1 MKKLVSVCVFLLA
14 LVTGVFAMA
23 REPVYGVL
31 FIPKKEYTLEKGK
44 FKATVP
50 QVQAV
55 SFIDGRTPVNECSG
69 AAKAVNKQLRA
80 YVDKAYQ
87 DYQKEGEPGTWVY
100 PMITKNGDN
109 IYSLV
114 MVKQILHGQ
123 LDVYMDEAFTFL
135 QNTGKRVS
143 WKDIVRKEDERFMTV
158 ESLEKNIRAGMFFYK
173 DGVWSS
179 ERPDG
184 CIPDGYRP
192 AEMPG
197 PYRFYVDDSNLIIFM
212 PPCGENGTLQKRC
225 FELNSGAAT
234 KYSRAV
240 G

>member
-87 DYQKEGEPGTWVY
+87 DYQKEEEPGTWIY

-135 QNTGKRVS
+135 QNTGKQVKISGR
-143 WKDIVRKEDERFMTV
+143 
-158 ESLEKNIRAGMFFYK
+158 MFFFTRM
-173 DGVWSS
+173 GVWSS
-179 ERPDG
+179 ETGG

-192 AEMPG
+192 ANARPL
-197 PYRFYVDDSNLIIFM
+197 PLL
-212 PPCGENGTLQKRC
+212 CG
-225 FELNSGAAT
+225 
-234 KYSRAV
+234 
-240 G
+240 